1 MLALCKNPQHIFFL
15 ARYFLASA
23 NRSSI
28 AWTEHGLQSDIASAL
43 PRIPRSNFK
52 DCTFQRWLAEFPDKE
67 IQLHLVEAHGQLV
80 MENSSP
86 EETAHVQA
94 ELDQLKE
101 SWRSLKEM
109 ATG

>member
-1 MLALCKNPQHIFFL
+1 MH
-15 ARYFLASA
+15 S
-23 NRSSI
+23 
-28 AWTEHGLQSDIASAL
+28 QSDIASAL
-43 PRIPRSNFK
+43 PRIPRSNCQGFA
-52 DCTFQRWLAEFPDKE
+52 FQRLLAEFPDKE

-101 SWRSLKEM
+101 SWKSLKEM

>member
-1 MLALCKNPQHIFFL
+1 M
-15 ARYFLASA
+15 
-23 NRSSI
+23 
-28 AWTEHGLQSDIASAL
+28 
-43 PRIPRSNFK
+43 
-52 DCTFQRWLAEFPDKE
+52 
-67 IQLHLVEAHGQLV
+67 EAHGQLV

-101 SWRSLKEM
+101 SWKSLKEM